1 MSAPTCCAFS
11 CRSRKVHRHG
21 LCAKCLHQLEADYG
35 IVVFLAL
42 SVNSVIAVANA
53 MSVAPEALV
62 YAPMRGGPNDRFV
75 PKHAVQGGRR
85 CPAEKEAALVKP
97 RRGLRFMW
105 SSGSAHWLCHLTPID
120 APAGRLPHSLCGNL
134 PRATKI
140 HTAWRRPAK
149 RRVCLSCKR
158 RARGYWKPKG
168 KVWVPK

>member
-1 MSAPTCCAFS
+1 MSAPTCCAAT
-11 CRSRKVHRHG
+11 CPGRPVHRHG
-21 LCAKCLHQLEADYG
+21 LCAKCLRTLEADYH

-42 SVNSVIAVANA
+42 PIDTMIAVAND
-53 MSVAPEALV
+53 VV
-62 YAPMRGGPNDRFV
+62 YSPMRGGPNDRFV

-168 KVWVPK
+168 KGWVPK